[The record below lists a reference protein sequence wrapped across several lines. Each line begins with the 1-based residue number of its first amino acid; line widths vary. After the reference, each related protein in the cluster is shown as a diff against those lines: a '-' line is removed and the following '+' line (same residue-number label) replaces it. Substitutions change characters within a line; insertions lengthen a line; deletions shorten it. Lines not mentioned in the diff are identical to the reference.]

1 MVRKPKRIWDED
13 TGELVA
19 KRSCML
25 CYPWTDRIGSL
36 EQKTLRQRWELASL
50 STKSCILIPSPHEA
64 ESVISLYT
72 AQQQASFLGLVAG
85 LSLVLSL
92 RMLKGDRWI

>member
-1 MVRKPKRIWDED
+1 
-13 TGELVA
+13 
-19 KRSCML
+19 ML